1 MENLD
6 LAKWLE
12 MVWEALSEQDDM
24 KRDDLLQAAEEF
36 LQTESQEADV
46 ELPRAGSQNMA
57 ALGRC
62 KARRVDRTASG
73 KQRPTGPRRLE
84 ILGPTT
90 VRCVLTSE
98 PSTFSEPQGRSRGLR
113 YQPRGKKRRE

>member
-12 MVWEALSEQDDM
+12 MVWEALSEQDDV

-46 ELPRAGSQNMA
+46 ELLRAGSQNMA
-57 ALGRC
+57 A
-62 KARRVDRTASG
+62 
-73 KQRPTGPRRLE
+73 
-84 ILGPTT
+84 
-90 VRCVLTSE
+90 
-98 PSTFSEPQGRSRGLR
+98 
-113 YQPRGKKRRE
+113 

>member
-36 LQTESQEADV
+36 LQTENPEADV

-57 ALGRC
+57 A
-62 KARRVDRTASG
+62 
-73 KQRPTGPRRLE
+73 
-84 ILGPTT
+84 
-90 VRCVLTSE
+90 
-98 PSTFSEPQGRSRGLR
+98 
-113 YQPRGKKRRE
+113 

>member
-12 MVWEALSEQDDM
+12 LVWAALSEQDDV

-46 ELPRAGSQNMA
+46 ELLRAGSQNMA
-57 ALGRC
+57 A
-62 KARRVDRTASG
+62 
-73 KQRPTGPRRLE
+73 
-84 ILGPTT
+84 
-90 VRCVLTSE
+90 
-98 PSTFSEPQGRSRGLR
+98 
-113 YQPRGKKRRE
+113 

>member
-12 MVWEALSEQDDM
+12 MVWQALSEQDDV

-57 ALGRC
+57 A
-62 KARRVDRTASG
+62 
-73 KQRPTGPRRLE
+73 
-84 ILGPTT
+84 
-90 VRCVLTSE
+90 
-98 PSTFSEPQGRSRGLR
+98 
-113 YQPRGKKRRE
+113 

>member
-12 MVWEALSEQDDM
+12 MVWEALSEQDDV

-36 LQTESQEADV
+36 LQTENPEADV

-57 ALGRC
+57 A
-62 KARRVDRTASG
+62 
-73 KQRPTGPRRLE
+73 
-84 ILGPTT
+84 
-90 VRCVLTSE
+90 
-98 PSTFSEPQGRSRGLR
+98 
-113 YQPRGKKRRE
+113 